1 MEQHRITSVRPKHDP
16 GDAIHA
22 IAHQRDKDH
31 FQSRIKLMSC
41 YCIDNYICNAS
52 GNPPKITTHLA
63 SLRFSTATLISPI
76 PAPEGFPTFHFNVCP
91 YEQLASLIGK
101 REVFIGRLDGITDT
115 TTSQDKPLARL
126 RLTDI
131 KLQLSATDATYI
143 YLNTQQGDIVLLRN
157 RACPTCKKKIYEKGA
172 TWSCGNHDNIN
183 EPNFMY
189 CITTTIAD
197 ETGTTTA
204 TFFNDAVIPL
214 LGKECTEMF
223 KEGYDNEFEIP
234 KPLSNIISQ
243 TKSLQI
249 QCEETPSRV
258 SSQFTVSRL
267 STPTQ
272 ELLLPDTTPPPST
285 SISQKESTTEPPTK
299 QTTKMQL
306 FNQTSMASQVDD

>member
-16 GDAIHA
+16 VPLNGDAIHA

-52 GNPPKITTHLA
+52 GNPPKITTHPA

-76 PAPEGFPTFHFNVCP
+76 PTPEGFPTFHFNVCP
-91 YEQLASLIGK
+91 YEQLALLIGK

-131 KLQLSATDATYI
+131 K
-143 YLNTQQGDIVLLRN
+143 
-157 RACPTCKKKIYEKGA
+157 
-172 TWSCGNHDNIN
+172 
-183 EPNFMY
+183 Y

-204 TFFNDAVIPL
+204 TFFNDTVIPL
-214 LGKECTEMF
+214 LGKECTEIV

-258 SSQFTVSRL
+258 SRQFTVSRL

-272 ELLLPDTTPPPST
+272 ELLLLDTTPPPST

-306 FNQTSMASQVDD
+306 FNQTNKV